1 LRHRDDKEGFVVK
14 NTVAMLTVTAL
25 TLSLALTASAQTRPS
40 TESSSQPARQAW
52 APPTTALETSKLIG
66 TKVKNEAGKDIGEID
81 QLIVDSHD
89 GKITHVVLGKGGV
102 LGVGEQKLVL
112 PWSDIKLQA
121 DPSNRNRTVA
131 MVDQSKTDAAPRYEA
146 RRNRETAPAASP
158 RTAPGTRSDQ
168 K

>member
-1 LRHRDDKEGFVVK
+1 MK
-14 NTVAMLTVTAL
+14 NTVVMLTITAL
-25 TLSLALTASAQTRPS
+25 TLTLALTASAQPRPS
-40 TESSSQPARQAW
+40 TESSREPARQAW
-52 APPTTALETSKLIG
+52 VPPTTALEASKLIG

-112 PWSDIKLQA
+112 TWSDVKLQA
-121 DPSNRNRTVA
+121 DPNNRNRTIA
-131 MVDQSKTDAAPRYEA
+131 MIDQSKVDTAPRYEA
-146 RRNRETAPAASP
+146 RRDRETAPAASP
-158 RTAPGTRSDQ
+158 RTTPGTRSNQ